1 MPNRPSLRAKLLL
14 ALALT
19 AALVQ
24 GTVPLTNERVRRLGD
39 MLQCKCGCFASIT
52 GCNMINCHFSDPV
65 RLQLLQMVEQGKS
78 DDMIFAEMVRVYG
91 KEIMMKP
98 PAEGFYLLSWVM
110 PFASLAAGLGLI
122 YWLLSRW
129 KRRAATAAGP
139 DGDAPAESA
148 DLARYKDRIEK
159 DLDDLE

>member
-1 MPNRPSLRAKLLL
+1 MPNRPNLRSRLLL

-19 AALVQ
+19 VVMVQ

-39 MLQCKCGCFASIT
+39 QLQCKCGCFASIT

-65 RLQLLQMVEQGKS
+65 RLQLLQMVEQGKG
-78 DDMIFAEMVRVYG
+78 DDEIFAEMVRVYG

-110 PFASLAAGLGLI
+110 PFVGLAGGLGLI
-122 YWLLSRW
+122 YMLLQRW
-129 KRRAATAAGP
+129 RKRPANVAASGEV
-139 DGDAPAESA
+139 AESA
-148 DLARYKDRIEK
+148 ELSRYKDRIEK
-159 DLDDLE
+159 DLTDLE

>member
-1 MPNRPSLRAKLLL
+1 MRNRLNLRSKLVL

-19 AALVQ
+19 GALVQ

-39 MLQCKCGCFASIT
+39 MLQCKCGCYASIT

-65 RLQLLQMVEQGKS
+65 RVQLLQMVEQGKS
-78 DDMIFAEMVRVYG
+78 DDQIFAEMVRVYG

-110 PFASLAAGLGLI
+110 PFAGLAGGLGLI
-122 YWLLSRW
+122 YLLLQRW
-129 KRRAATAAGP
+129 KRRAAVAAGP
-139 DGDAPAESA
+139 ADEAVESA
-148 DLARYKDRIEK
+148 ELARYKDRIEK